1 MDFSEIKKKAL
12 EVRAQYSELEKKKY
26 GREWTREEIFQGFV
40 GDVGSLAKS
49 VMVEAKIRQS
59 KSSDNEIGHHLADC
73 FWSIIVLADKYNID
87 FEKSF
92 LDTMNLLESKISDNK

>member
-1 MDFSEIKKKAL
+1 MEFSEISKKAL
-12 EVRAQYSELEKKKY
+12 EVREKYSDLEKRKY

-49 VMVEAKIRQS
+49 IMVEAKIRQT
-59 KSSDNEIGHHLADC
+59 KSDDNEIDHHLADC

-87 FEKSF
+87 LEKSF
-92 LDTMNLLESKISDNK
+92 DDTMSELESKISEL